1 MPGAKVDKGDD
12 DIDSK
17 KRNKSKIHQIGSCII
32 KISKVLL
39 VLCSDRTTNEIIY
52 IIADVCIN
60 ITT

>member
-1 MPGAKVDKGDD
+1 MPGAKVNKGDD
-12 DIDSK
+12 DVDSK
-17 KRNKSKIHQIGSCII
+17 KGNESKIHQIGSCIV

-39 VLCSDRTTNEIIY
+39 VLGSDRTANEILD